1 MKAVHLTSK
10 KSVALFIATWIRLF
24 IGSGIGI
31 LRKVKFFI
39 KPEAYIQKM
48 SASEWAFP
56 ISYWICKDGK
66 VYCMTSER
74 SEQEVIIHELPRLG
88 SN

>member
-1 MKAVHLTSK
+1 MTFNQISK
-10 KSVALFIATWIRLF
+10 KSISLFLATWIRLF
-24 IGSGIGI
+24 IGSGIEI

-39 KPEAYIQKM
+39 KPEAYIQKI

-66 VYCMTSER
+66 VYCMTSEHG
-74 SEQEVIIHELPRLG
+74 EQEVIIHEFPRLG